1 MDPSLQFLRF
11 SSQLQREKDDIEIQ
25 RFIRNGKR
33 SRQLFLQQEDEDLE
47 MAEALA
53 LGGMLLSKKPSF
65 APSSPLSSSYHW
77 FQTGCHFLW

>member
-11 SSQLQREKDDIEIQ
+11 SSQRRREKEDIEIQ

-53 LGGMLLSKKPSF
+53 LGGVLLSKKPRF
-65 APSSPLSSSYHW
+65 VPSSPLSSS
-77 FQTGCHFLW
+77 